1 MSRMSLITRRNLF
14 KLLGLAAA
22 LKCAPRELLRAAE
35 DRAGTT
41 DQQPFSYETV
51 RDAARLVAKQAYR
64 AQSPLPKSLAKL
76 NYDAY
81 RLIAFRHEEALWRDD
96 KLPFWTEFHHR
107 GFVHRD
113 QVDMFIVANG
123 KAKSLPFD
131 PRFFQYRGKLSD
143 LHVSS
148 DCGFAGL
155 RFLCRLPERE
165 HYQEFCSF
173 QGASYFR
180 AIPSHE
186 VYGSSA
192 RGIAVDI
199 GLPEP
204 EEFPKFTKLWLDTPS
219 SDSATMRM
227 WALLDGPSVAG
238 AYEFVITP
246 GLKETTLDIRADL
259 HFRRTVKK
267 LGLGPLTS
275 MWMWEG
281 AGKPAGDHRP
291 EVHDA
296 DGLLVASD
304 SGEWLWRPLRN
315 PKSVSVARY
324 QFGGVRG
331 FGLLQRERALDAYRD
346 GEALYHLRPGIWMSP
361 RESWKDGAVELLEIP
376 SDTEANDNIAA
387 YWCPDKPPQAGDS
400 LTLDYRVACGSLEP
414 ASHVGARAVK
424 TSVTARENGG
434 TEIAIRW
441 NAGTQRPWPLD
452 LQIQP
457 VVSTSVGEI
466 RDVKLDASER
476 DVRTVRFTLL
486 READRPAELRVFLR
500 AGADAL
506 SETWSYLCN

>member
-1 MSRMSLITRRNLF
+1 MSSLSRRNLF
-14 KLLGLAAA
+14 RLFGLATA
-22 LKCAPRELLRAAE
+22 LKCVPRQLLQAAE
-35 DRAGTT
+35 DRTAALDTR
-41 DQQPFSYETV
+41 PFRFETV
-51 RDAARLVAKQAYR
+51 QEEARLIAKQAYR
-64 AQSPLPKSLAKL
+64 AQAPLPKSLAKL

-81 RLIAFRHEEALWRDD
+81 RLIAFRHEEALWRDE

-113 QVDMFIVANG
+113 QVDMFLVSGG

-155 RFLCRLPERE
+155 RYLCRLPERE
-165 HYQEFCSF
+165 HFQEFCSF

-199 GLPEP
+199 GLPEA
-204 EEFPKFTKLWLDTPS
+204 EEFPKFTKLWLDTP
-219 SDSATMRM
+219 DGDANAMRM

-275 MWMWEG
+275 MWMWEA
-281 AGKPAGDHRP
+281 AGKPAADHRP

-315 PKSVSVARY
+315 PKSVNVARY

-331 FGLLQRERALDAYRD
+331 FGLLQREREFDSYRD
-346 GEALYHLRPGIWMSP
+346 GEALYHLRPGVWISP
-361 RESWKDGAVELLEIP
+361 RESWNGGAVELLEIP

-387 YWCPDKPPQAGDS
+387 YWSPDHAPQAGDS
-400 LTLDYRVACGSLEP
+400 MTLDYRVAFGSLEP
-414 ASHVGARAVK
+414 TSHAGGRAVK
-424 TSVTARENGG
+424 TTVTAREAGA

-441 NAGTQRPWPLD
+441 NAGAQRPWPVE
-452 LQIQP
+452 QPIEP
-457 VVSTSVGEI
+457 VVSTNVGEL
-466 RDVKLDASER
+466 RDVRIDASEPNI
-476 DVRTVRFTLL
+476 RTVRFTLL

-500 AGADAL
+500 SASDAL
-506 SETWSYLCN
+506 TETWSYLCG

>member
-1 MSRMSLITRRNLF
+1 M
-14 KLLGLAAA
+14 
-22 LKCAPRELLRAAE
+22 
-35 DRAGTT
+35 
-41 DQQPFSYETV
+41 
-51 RDAARLVAKQAYR
+51 
-64 AQSPLPKSLAKL
+64 
-76 NYDAY
+76 
-81 RLIAFRHEEALWRDD
+81 
-96 KLPFWTEFHHR
+96 PFWTEFIIAASCITTR
-107 GFVHRD
+107 SSSTSSTTGTTSR
-113 QVDMFIVANG
+113 
-123 KAKSLPFD
+123 SPFD
-131 PRFFQYRGKLSD
+131 SRFFQYRGKLSD

-192 RGIAVDI
+192 RGIAIDI

-219 SDSATMRM
+219 RDTSAMRM

-275 MWMWEG
+275 MWMWEA
-281 AGKPAGDHRP
+281 AGKPAADHRP

-296 DGLLVASD
+296 DGLLVESD

-315 PKSVSVARY
+315 PKSVNVARY

-331 FGLLQRERALDAYRD
+331 FGLLQRERGVEAYRD
-346 GEALYHLRPGIWMSP
+346 GEALYHLRPGTWISRASRGKPVPSSCWRFP
-361 RESWKDGAVELLEIP
+361 AIP
-376 SDTEANDNIAA
+376 
-387 YWCPDKPPQAGDS
+387 K
-400 LTLDYRVACGSLEP
+400 LTTTSRP
-414 ASHVGARAVK
+414 IGARTK
-424 TSVTARENGG
+424 RRQP
-434 TEIAIRW
+434 AI
-441 NAGTQRPWPLD
+441 Q
-452 LQIQP
+452 
-457 VVSTSVGEI
+457 
-466 RDVKLDASER
+466 
-476 DVRTVRFTLL
+476 
-486 READRPAELRVFLR
+486 
-500 AGADAL
+500 
-506 SETWSYLCN
+506 

>member
-1 MSRMSLITRRNLF
+1 MSLLSRRNFF
-14 KLLGLAAA
+14 KLLGLASAW
-22 LKCAPRELLRAAE
+22 KCAHGQFLQATAVGG
-35 DRAGTT
+35 ATT
-41 DQQPFSYETV
+41 DQRPFSFETV
-51 RDAARLVAKQAYR
+51 KEEARVAAKQAYL

-81 RLIAFRHEEALWRDD
+81 RLIAFRHEEALWREE

-107 GFVHRD
+107 GFVHHD
-113 QVDMFIVANG
+113 QVDMFIVNNG
-123 KAKSLPFD
+123 RAKSLPFD
-131 PRFFQYRGKLSD
+131 PRYFQYRGKLSN

-219 SDSATMRM
+219 RDASKMRM

-246 GLKETTLDIRADL
+246 GLNETTLDIRADL

-281 AGKPAGDHRP
+281 AGKPAADHRP

-315 PKSVSVARY
+315 PKSVNVARY

-331 FGLLQRERALDAYRD
+331 FGLLQREREVDAYRD
-346 GEALYHLRPGIWMSP
+346 GEALYHLRPGIWISP
-361 RESWKDGAVELLEIP
+361 REPWKAGAVELLEIP

-387 YWCPDKPPQAGDS
+387 YWCPDHAPQSGDS

-414 ASHVGARAVK
+414 TSHVGGRAVK
-424 TSVTARENGG
+424 TVVTTRDDGA
-434 TEIAIRW
+434 TEFAIHW
-441 NAGTQRPWPLD
+441 NAGTQRPWPAE
-452 LQIQP
+452 QVIEP
-457 VVSTSVGEI
+457 VVSTSVGEV
-466 RDVKLDASER
+466 RDVRVDAREP
-476 DVRTVRFTLL
+476 DIRTVRFTLL

-500 AGADAL
+500 SGADAL
-506 SETWSYLCN
+506 TETWSYLCT